1 MHITSDPVV
10 MNDWFVVAA
19 ARSLKAEGLIHTR
32 LLGQDIRVWRDSA
45 GHAHAAPHAGDGQ
58 GAAAEYR
65 VQEAY
70 DSIWVSL
77 GKPTRELFDVPEFC
91 QPGRRIIN
99 CGAIGVHTSGLRIV
113 ENFLDMAHFPF
124 VHTDWLGQEPYTEV
138 KDYKVDVR
146 SDTDEIWATECRFW
160 QPKAAPTASGG
171 MEVEYTYRVMQ
182 PFSTMLYKSCP
193 TRPGEFDII
202 FLLIQPL
209 DEDRCLAHA
218 IFAYFDTTSADAE
231 LISFMQLIF
240 GQDKPI
246 LENQLPKLIPLDA
259 RSEIPTRADAMS
271 IAYRRWLREK
281 GVQYGVQKEAYMP
294 A

>member
-1 MHITSDPVV
+1 MHITQDPVV
-10 MNDWFVVAA
+10 QNDWFVVAA
-19 ARSLKAEGLIHTR
+19 ARTLQPEGSLHTR
-32 LLGQDIRVWRDSA
+32 LLGQDITVWRDSA
-45 GHAHAAPHAGDGQ
+45 GQAHAAPRDNEGHVGGS
-58 GAAAEYR
+58 EYQ

-70 DSIWVSL
+70 DSVWVSL
-77 GKPTRELFDVPEFC
+77 GSPTRDLFDVQEFS

-99 CGAIGVHTSGLRIV
+99 CGAIGVYTSGLRIV

-124 VHTDWLGQEPYTEV
+124 VHTDWLGKEPHTEV
-138 KDYKVDVR
+138 KDYKVDVH
-146 SDTDEIWATECRFW
+146 SDTGEIWATECKFW

-193 TRPGEFDII
+193 THPGEFDII
-202 FLLIQPL
+202 FLLVQPL
-209 DEDRCLAHA
+209 DEDRCLAHP
-218 IFAYFDTTSADAE
+218 IFAYFDTKSADAE

-259 RSEIPTRADAMS
+259 RTEIPTRADAMS

-281 GVQYGVQKEAYMP
+281 GVQYGVQKVA
-294 A
+294 

>member
-1 MHITSDPVV
+1 MHITKDPVV
-10 MNDWFVVAA
+10 LNDWFVVAA
-19 ARSLKAEGLIHTR
+19 ARTLQPDGIIYTR
-32 LLGQDIRVWRDSA
+32 LLGQDLKVWRDAA
-45 GHAHAAPHAGDGQ
+45 GQAHAAPHGSAASAEAGV
-58 GAAAEYR
+58 YR
-65 VQEAY
+65 VQERY

-77 GKPTRELFDVPEFC
+77 GEPQSDLFDVPEFS

-124 VHTDWLGQEPYTEV
+124 VHTDWLGKEPYTEV

-146 SDTDEIWATECRFW
+146 TDTGEIWATECKFW

-182 PFSTMLYKSCP
+182 PFTTMLYKSCP

-218 IFAYFDTTSADAE
+218 IFAYFDTESDDAE
-231 LISFMQLIF
+231 LISFMHLIF

-246 LENQLPKLIPLDA
+246 LENQLPKLIPLDP

-281 GVQYGVQKEAYMP
+281 GVQYGVQKA